1 MVAGGK
7 STWEEKWTPDDLRGI
22 TDRIEYAKEQAG
34 SSLASVME
42 IVELLELLE
51 LLEGIVSD
59 FPLPQQRYFRETVNE
74 LVALAIGHLE
84 KFRDDFGFLKGEEK

>member
-34 SSLASVME
+34 GSLASVIE
-42 IVELLELLE
+42 IAELLSYWK
-51 LLEGIVSD
+51 V
-59 FPLPQQRYFRETVNE
+59 
-74 LVALAIGHLE
+74 
-84 KFRDDFGFLKGEEK
+84 

>member
-1 MVAGGK
+1 MAGGK
-7 STWEEKWTPDDLRGI
+7 SAWEEKWAPDNLQRI

-34 SSLASVME
+34 CSLASVME
-42 IVELLELLE
+42 IVELLE

-84 KFRDDFGFLKGEEK
+84 KFRDDFGFLKGGEK

>member
-1 MVAGGK
+1 MAGGK
-7 STWEEKWTPDDLRGI
+7 STWEEKWAPDNLQGI

-34 SSLASVME
+34 CSLASVME
-42 IVELLELLE
+42 IVELLE

-74 LVALAIGHLE
+74 LVALSISYLE
-84 KFRDDFGFLKGEEK
+84 NFRADFGFAKEEKE